1 MDVPQLL
8 SANPERL
15 RATVACAEALGVPR
29 GSGMFR
35 PALNAVKCVGEE
47 KVAAK
52 MEHLKNTFRWS
63 EAEVRL
69 AVSKA
74 PMVLTKSKETLERR
88 SEFLLSE
95 VGLEPAYIAG
105 RPVILC
111 LSLEGRLRPRYYAL
125 KFLKAN
131 GLLDGDWSYATIFKS
146 TDQDF
151 MEKFICPHKEAV
163 PYLAE
168 DYAAACR
175 GEVPTNFK
183 LHERRTGCENW

>member
-1 MDVPQLL
+1 
-8 SANPERL
+8 
-15 RATVACAEALGVPR
+15 
-29 GSGMFR
+29 
-35 PALNAVKCVGEE
+35 
-47 KVAAK
+47 
-52 MEHLKNTFRWS
+52 MEHLKNTFKWS
-63 EAEVRL
+63 KAEVRL

-74 PMVLTKSKETLERR
+74 PIVLTKSKETLERK

-95 VGLEPAYIAG
+95 VRLEPAYIAG
-105 RPVILC
+105 RLVILC
-111 LSLEGRLRPRYYAL
+111 LSLEGRLKPRYYAL
-125 KFLKAN
+125 KFLMAN
-131 GLLDGDWSYATIFKS
+131 GLIDGDWSYTTIFKS
-146 TDQDF
+146 INQDL